1 MIFYKPLKK
10 LYKGRYQY
18 KIVLVSSGVSL
29 FRSGD
34 LDKIFKNLSEV
45 VIKPKVDDKF
55 YTYSLVKNQDDLDY
69 LFDVY
74 QTLLSIDNFSIRVEN
89 PWLSIYFSSE
99 DDLNTVKNIKEDR
112 VKYICQPSAPLSK
125 GEIVSTLPFDYKIH
139 FKNIPGKHESF
150 FTWAIDNKNIR
161 LPKSTI
167 NSLTHSIKYPPS
179 LYFYIKGDK
188 NLTMAKIHLGSIIT
202 RVEKIV
208 RPAA

>member
-1 MIFYKPLKK
+1 MIFYRPLKK

-34 LDKIFKNLSEV
+34 LDKIFKNLSEI
-45 VIKPKVDDKF
+45 VIEPKLDDKF
-55 YTYSLVKNQDDLDY
+55 YTYTLVKSQEDLDY

-74 QTLLSIDNFSIRVEN
+74 QALLSINDFSIRVES

-99 DDLNTVKNIKEDR
+99 ADVNTLKNINEAR
-112 VKYICQPSAPLSK
+112 VKYIYQPSAILSE
-125 GEIVSTLPFDYKIH
+125 GEIVSTLPFDYKVH
-139 FKNIPGKHESF
+139 FKNTASKQESF
-150 FTWAIDNKNIR
+150 LLWATDNKNIR

-167 NSLTHSIKYPPS
+167 NALSHAIKYPPS
-179 LYFYIKGDK
+179 LYFYITGDK
-188 NLTMAKIHLGSIIT
+188 NLTMAKMHLGSIIT